1 MFGMSA
7 VDAYASEVTEV
18 TAQLL
23 AAGEVILMVIAIA
36 GAIAAVAV
44 VRLTQKRADEWKEL
58 AEARAAQVEDLKE
71 KVAELRLD
79 FSKQI
84 SELRGAVSA
93 MESLKSEQIAQ
104 KVSDAISADEIAR
117 KVVDLMGDSALH
129 WNEH

>member
-7 VDAYASEVTEV
+7 VDEYASEVTEV
-18 TAQLL
+18 T
-23 AAGEVILMVIAIA
+23 
-36 GAIAAVAV
+36 
-44 VRLTQKRADEWKEL
+44 

-104 KVSDAISADEIAR
+104 KVSDAIRQTQIVEPVDPDKRGLCLAR
-117 KVVDLMGDSALH
+117 SGEEVSSPVWPRALH
-129 WNEH
+129 SP